1 MTPTRE
7 IYWNIEG
14 GGWIYLL
21 AVLAGVAFALG
32 AWRRVRAWKLGGRAA
47 RWDRPWERLRGVVV
61 EAVAQRR
68 LRGVRLPGGAH
79 VVLSGSFVLLFVASL
94 LIAVQEWTG
103 WHFLEGPLYL
113 GYSLVSDAAGLA
125 GLVAMGIFAWRRAIT
140 RPRHLRMVRS
150 DWLALGFLA
159 ILYVQGFAIE
169 GARIAV
175 TELGQPLARW
185 SPGGWLAA
193 NLLAGIDP
201 ATLRVLHRAGWW
213 LHAGSAFAFLGWIAY
228 SKLDHLVYAPLNVFF
243 RNLDSSGTLA
253 HPDIEATLERDPD
266 ALATLGVGRIDGF
279 SWKDLLDLD
288 ACTQCGRC
296 EAVCPA
302 NLSGSVLSPRKL
314 ILDLKT
320 HRDAV
325 APLLAE
331 ARAADSGAAAR
342 ALPTLVGE
350 GAPGAEPPAVLDA
363 ELWACRTCGACQ
375 QACPVHIEHVPKIVD
390 MRRHLVMT
398 ESRLGDEAQ
407 QMLRSLEDR
416 GHPWRGSAL
425 DREAWLQ
432 DLDPKLLRRGE
443 RGEWLLWVGC
453 TGALVDRNVQVT
465 RALVRVLRAAGVDF
479 AVLGSE
485 EQCTGDPAR
494 RVGDELTFQACA
506 RANIETLERYGVE
519 RVITACPH
527 CFHSFRNEYTA
538 FGARFEVRHHSELI
552 AELIAAGRL
561 PLGRRTGSVTFH
573 DPCYLGRHNGVFD
586 APRVVLDAVTA
597 SGSTTELPRSRES
610 SLCCGAGGGH
620 AWLADQAPHRPSH
633 LRFAEVQESGAETLA
648 VGCPFC
654 LQMLEDARNAL
665 DPERRVR
672 TADLAELVAEALG
685 E

>member
-7 IYWNIEG
+7 IYWNVEG

-21 AVLAGVAFALG
+21 AALAGVAFALG
-32 AWRRVRAWKLGGRAA
+32 LLRHARRWRLGGPAA
-47 RWDRPWERLRGVVV
+47 RLDRVWERLRGVAA
-61 EAVAQRR
+61 EALAQRR
-68 LRGVRLPGGAH
+68 LRGVRVPGGAH
-79 VVLSGSFVLLFVASL
+79 LVLSASFVALFVASL
-94 LIAVQEWTG
+94 LISVQEWSG
-103 WHFLEGPLYL
+103 WRFLQGPFYL
-113 GYSLVSDAAGLA
+113 GYSLASDLAGLA
-125 GLVAMGIFAWRRAIT
+125 GLAAMGVFAWRRAVA
-140 RPRHLRMVRS
+140 RPTHLRTARG
-150 DWLALGFLA
+150 DWLALGFLFL
-159 ILYVQGFAIE
+159 LYVQGFGLE

-175 TELGQPLARW
+175 TELGQPLAHW

-193 NLLAGIDP
+193 HALAGIAP
-201 ATLRVLHRAGWW
+201 GTLRALHRAGWW

-228 SKLDHLVYAPLNVFF
+228 SKLDHLVYAPANVFL
-243 RNLDSSGTLA
+243 RNLGSSGTLA
-253 HPDIEATLERDPD
+253 HPDIEATLEADPD
-266 ALATLGVGRIDGF
+266 ALATLGVGRVDGF

-302 NLSGSVLSPRKL
+302 SLSGGVLSPRKL
-314 ILDLKT
+314 ILDLET

-325 APLLAE
+325 GPAL
-331 ARAADSGAAAR
+331 AAAR
-342 ALPTLVGE
+342 AAGDGAALAALPPLVGD
-350 GAPGAEPPAVLDA
+350 GAPGTAPPAVLDA
-363 ELWACRTCGACQ
+363 ELWGCRTCGACQ
-375 QACPVHIEHVPKIVD
+375 HACPVHIEHVPKIVD

-398 ESRLGDEAQ
+398 ESRLGEEAQ

-416 GHPWRGSAL
+416 GHPWRGSSL

-443 RGEWLLWVGC
+443 RAEWLLWVGC

-465 RALVRVLRAAGVDF
+465 RALVRVLQAAGVDF

-485 EQCTGDPAR
+485 ERCTGDPAR

-506 RANIETLERYGVE
+506 RANVETLAGYGVE
-519 RVITACPH
+519 RVITSCAH

-538 FGARFEVRHHSELI
+538 FGARFEVRHHSELL

-561 PLGRRTGSVTFH
+561 PLARRAGRVTFH

-586 APRVVLDAVTA
+586 APRAVLGAVA
-597 SGSTTELPRSRES
+597 ADGAPAELPRSRGE

-620 AWLADQAPHRPSH
+620 AWLADPAPRRPSH
-633 LRFAEVQESGAETLA
+633 LRFAEVQASGADTVA

-672 TADLAELVAEALG
+672 TADLAELVAEALVD
-685 E
+685 